1 MVIGLHVV
9 GAVLGIA
16 VLVWSVW
23 PLHRRL
29 WFDTHSNRSAMG
41 GLLDQIDDPARDLL
55 RLTRAI
61 KRGKADR
68 AASIARDMGRLGLAY
83 LGVGHRVTQPGTNRH
98 RELSDYVPV
107 PSGRLVVVYDPNDH
121 RVLGMQPL
129 RGRKGGG
136 VA

>member
-61 KRGKADR
+61 KRGKAPLWITGSVDR
-68 AASIARDMGRLGLAY
+68 LTRFAFRRL
-83 LGVGHRVTQPGTNRH
+83 R
-98 RELSDYVPV
+98 
-107 PSGRLVVVYDPNDH
+107 
-121 RVLGMQPL
+121 
-129 RGRKGGG
+129 RKGRRQGHG
-136 VA
+136 RNPFFS